1 MPISV
6 FTIGAMADIWGPVN
20 YAEADPFTC
29 TAPSFSMIQ
38 SMVEDDWILLKPIGG
53 VTENGTVV
61 PFT

>member
-6 FTIGAMADIWGPVN
+6 FTVGAMADIWGPVN

-29 TAPSFSMIQ
+29 TAPSFLVQ
-38 SMVEDDWILLKPIGG
+38 SMVEDDWLLAKPIGE
-53 VTENGTVV
+53 VFEDGTVV